1 MKNIV
6 VLFGGNNLEHE
17 VSLKTGYDIS
27 KQLSLNKGYSI
38 LNLGILKTD
47 EWVYSDNL
55 KNIIQYNESI
65 EKIKINCSLQKIFQI
80 GEGTINN
87 RLIHCVFIA
96 NHGLHCEDGKLQSYL
111 NYNKLNY
118 TGCSVNTSR
127 LCFNKFH
134 TKLLAEKHNI
144 PLVNYILVTNQ
155 EQRSLI
161 KTKIKNLNFNN
172 YIIKI
177 NCGGSSMGVYQADN
191 NTILTNIENAFLLD
205 NNVLIEKE
213 IICREL
219 SIAVFFINKKIF
231 ISPIGEYLKNDNFF
245 SYDLKYK
252 KTQSSIIKDLSD
264 ITTEKINNYVKTI
277 VNIFNIKAYSR
288 IDFFLQNNQIY
299 FNEINTLPGL
309 NENSLFIKLWKGRF
323 TYSEILDIIINDSL

>member
-1 MKNIV
+1 MKHIV

-38 LNLGILKTD
+38 LNVGILKTD

-55 KNIIQYNESI
+55 QNIIQNNESI
-65 EKIKINCSLQKIFQI
+65 EKIKINDSLQKIFQI

-118 TGCSVNTSR
+118 TGCSINTSWI
-127 LCFNKFH
+127 CFNKFH
-134 TKLLAEKHNI
+134 TKLLAEKHHI
-144 PLVNYILVTNQ
+144 PLVDYILVNKQ
-155 EQRSLI
+155 EQNNCI

-172 YIIKI
+172 YIVKI

-191 NTILTNIENAFLLD
+191 NTILTNIEKAFLLD
-205 NNVLIEKE
+205 NDVLIERD
-213 IICREL
+213 ITCREL
-219 SIAVFFINKKIF
+219 SIAVLFINKQLF
-231 ISPIGEYLKNDNFF
+231 ISPIGEYIKNDNFF

-252 KTQSSIIKDLSD
+252 KARSSIIKDLNNT
-264 ITTEKINNYVKTI
+264 IIEKISNYVKTI
-277 VNIFNIKAYSR
+277 VTIFSIKAYCR
-288 IDFFLQNNQIY
+288 VDFFLQNNQIY

-309 NENSLFIKLWKGRF
+309 NEDALFIKLWKDRF
-323 TYSEILDIIINDSL
+323 TYS